1 MIDYKKL
8 AAYYL
13 KASKKRCVITIIGVM
28 ITVIVLYAGL
38 NIFYSYMLQQQ
49 KDVRKEADYEI
60 VFLTDDQ
67 ETLSQIASDDRVTQ
81 AYTGKYAV
89 SEWETVN
96 GTDGKYV
103 EKVYDNALYVN
114 TGHPYRMA
122 KIMNEMI
129 EDYGVD
135 AELNWNLSTWYLQDM
150 EEGFDVILIVVLL
163 IAYIFAIFAVGVI
176 RNTIQMFTL
185 EQVKDYG
192 ILRCIGATKGQLSGI
207 IYRMGAMLE
216 IAGLLAGIVM
226 GGIVSMILGFI
237 FKISAGFHIIPMIPI
252 LITYL
257 GDMYFVMRENAKL
270 VTKMTPVSAVRGEYR
285 IKKEKLRRRGG
296 GLMGKIFGIE
306 GSYARKSVLRNKGRF
321 IKTVTAMVFSIS
333 AIVLICSCWGQLRK
347 YWKSTDEKFGD
358 YQINLTSY
366 SSATTSLEEAQ
377 STLPSVEVFRE
388 LSRNNSVEESK
399 KVYGCKADLVDT
411 DSYTGKIT
419 DEFRTKV
426 TMGHYYGV
434 YMDKLNG
441 TGEASDDKDPEV
453 TRSVAET
460 MVNSTDV
467 IGCDDSDLNHLTKYL
482 TAGTTELSEN
492 GILVVAGGSFNSW
505 DLMELEDTEDTLYD
519 KSYHF
524 DTYHFELG
532 DTVQLV
538 DFALYQK
545 ECLKAKEKIDQEFE
559 KTQKE
564 AGTTGDNDRDGGT
577 VKNAE
582 DRTSVRQE
590 YVEYKK
596 IKDRLIAEGHYKTY
610 KVEGI
615 LDLGA
620 QVFGESSDRQIY
632 MRRDDYFDLTGYGE
646 NDIAG
651 MKYKVNLDSVSASS
665 VTDMLSY
672 IGDSLYGESMQ
683 LCVYLKSF
691 VRYAIAAVLFIFVLS
706 SVNIVNTTAGN
717 LHLRRKEFAQLRV
730 IGMSRKRLL
739 KTVMLEGVMTTVVA
753 NVLGFIIGIGLSY
766 GVFMYLNMVIEAGKS
781 IAWWAFGVGLVA
793 SGLIICGSIWLGIR
807 DLPVAMV
814 EDLKLEE

>member
-1 MIDYKKL
+1 MTDYKKL

-13 KASKKRCVITIIGVM
+13 KANKKRCVITIIGVM

-81 AYTGKYAV
+81 AYTGKYVV
-89 SEWETVN
+89 SEWETIN

-103 EKVYDNALYVN
+103 EKIYDNALYVN
-114 TGHPYRMA
+114 TGHPYKMA
-122 KIMNEMI
+122 KIMEEMTT
-129 EDYGVD
+129 DYGVN

-150 EEGFDVILIVVLL
+150 DEGFAVILIVVLL
-163 IAYIFAIFAVGVI
+163 VAYIFAIFAVGVI

-285 IKKEKLRRRGG
+285 IKKEKLRRHGG

-306 GSYARKSVLRNKGRF
+306 GAYARKSVLRNKGRF

-347 YWKSTDEKFGD
+347 YWKSTDERYGD

-366 SSATTSLEEAQ
+366 SSSTTSLEEAQ

-453 TRSVAET
+453 ARSVAET

-505 DLMELEDTEDTLYD
+505 DLEETEDTNDTLYD
-519 KSYHF
+519 KTYHF

-545 ECLKAKEKIDQEFE
+545 ECLKAKEKIDQEYE
-559 KTQKE
+559 KLQETATE
-564 AGTTGDNDRDGGT
+564 DGDSEGST
-577 VKNAE
+577 VGNGE

-590 YVEYKK
+590 YAEYKK
-596 IKDRLIAEGHYKTY
+596 IKDKLIAEGHYKTY

-615 LDLGA
+615 LDLGT
-620 QVFGESSDRQIY
+620 QVFGETADRQIY
-632 MRRDDYFDLTGYGE
+632 MCQNDYFDLTGYGE

>member
-1 MIDYKKL
+1 MTDYKKL

-150 EEGFDVILIVVLL
+150 EEGFAVILIVVLL

-285 IKKEKLRRRGG
+285 IKKEKLRRHGG

-306 GSYARKSVLRNKGRF
+306 GAYARKSVLRNKGRF

-333 AIVLICSCWGQLRK
+333 VIVLICSCWGQLRK
-347 YWKSTDEKFGD
+347 YWKSTDERYGD

-366 SSATTSLEEAQ
+366 SSSTTSLEEAQ

-467 IGCDDSDLNHLTKYL
+467 IGCDDSDLNHLAKYL

-505 DLMELEDTEDTLYD
+505 DLDGDAYGDEADTLYD
-519 KSYHF
+519 KIYHF
-524 DTYHFELG
+524 ETYHFELG

-545 ECLKAKEKIDQEFE
+545 KCLKAKERIEQEFE
-559 KTQKE
+559 KLQKE
-564 AGTTGDNDRDGGT
+564 AGMTQDSGEIE
-577 VKNAE
+577 NAE
-582 DRTSVRQE
+582 GRTAMRQE
-590 YVEYKK
+590 YVEYEQ
-596 IKDRLIAEGHYKTY
+596 IRDQLIAEGHYKTY

-615 LDLGA
+615 LDLGT
-620 QVFGESSDRQIY
+620 QVFGETADRQIY
-632 MRRDDYFDLTGYGE
+632 MRQNDYFDLTGYGE

-717 LHLRRKEFAQLRV
+717 LHLRRKEFTQLRV

-814 EDLKLEE
+814 EDLRLEE

>member
-1 MIDYKKL
+1 MTDYKKL

-150 EEGFDVILIVVLL
+150 EEGFAVILIVVLL

-285 IKKEKLRRRGG
+285 IKKEKLRRHGG

-306 GSYARKSVLRNKGRF
+306 GAYARKSVLRNKGRF

-333 AIVLICSCWGQLRK
+333 VIVLICSCWGQLRK
-347 YWKSTDEKFGD
+347 YWKSTDERYGD

-366 SSATTSLEEAQ
+366 SSSTTSLEEAQ

-467 IGCDDSDLNHLTKYL
+467 IGCDDSDLNHLAKYL

-505 DLMELEDTEDTLYD
+505 DLDGDAYGDEADTLYD
-519 KSYHF
+519 KIYHF
-524 DTYHFELG
+524 ETYHFELG

-538 DFALYQK
+538 NFALYQK
-545 ECLKAKEKIDQEFE
+545 KCLKAKERIEQEFE
-559 KTQKE
+559 KLQKE
-564 AGTTGDNDRDGGT
+564 AGMTQDSGEIE
-577 VKNAE
+577 NAE
-582 DRTSVRQE
+582 GRTAMRQE
-590 YVEYKK
+590 YVEYEQ
-596 IKDRLIAEGHYKTY
+596 IRDQLIAEGHYKTY

-615 LDLGA
+615 LDLGT
-620 QVFGESSDRQIY
+620 QVFGETADRQIY
-632 MRRDDYFDLTGYGE
+632 MRQNDYFDLTGYGE

-814 EDLKLEE
+814 EDLRLEE

>member
-1 MIDYKKL
+1 MTDYKKL

-559 KTQKE
+559 KLQKE
-564 AGTTGDNDRDGGT
+564 AGTTQDSGEIE
-577 VKNAE
+577 NAE
-582 DRTSVRQE
+582 GRTAMRQE
-590 YVEYKK
+590 YVEYEQ
-596 IKDRLIAEGHYKTY
+596 IRDRLIAEGHYKTY

>member
-1 MIDYKKL
+1 MTDYKKL

-49 KDVRKEADYEI
+49 KNVRKEADYEI

-67 ETLSQIASDDRVTQ
+67 KTLSQIASDDRVTQ

-150 EEGFDVILIVVLL
+150 EEGFAVILIVVLL

-285 IKKEKLRRRGG
+285 IKKEKLRRYGG

-505 DLMELEDTEDTLYD
+505 DLDGDAYGDEADTLYD
-519 KSYHF
+519 KIYHF
-524 DTYHFELG
+524 ETYHFELG

-545 ECLKAKEKIDQEFE
+545 ECLKAKERIEQEFE
-559 KTQKE
+559 KLQKE
-564 AGTTGDNDRDGGT
+564 AGTTQDSGEIE
-577 VKNAE
+577 NAE
-582 DRTSVRQE
+582 GRTAMSQE
-590 YVEYKK
+590 YVEYEQ
-596 IKDRLIAEGHYKTY
+596 IRDQLIAEGHYKTY

-615 LDLGA
+615 LDLGT
-620 QVFGESSDRQIY
+620 QVFGETADRQIY
-632 MRRDDYFDLTGYGE
+632 MRQNDYFNLTGYGE

-651 MKYKVNLDSVSASS
+651 MKYKVNLDSVSVSS

-683 LCVYLKSF
+683 ICVYLKSF
-691 VRYAIAAVLFIFVLS
+691 VRYAVAAVLFIFVLS

-753 NVLGFIIGIGLSY
+753 NVFGFIIGVGLSY
-766 GVFMYLNMVIEAGKS
+766 GVFYYLNMVIEAGKS

>member
-1 MIDYKKL
+1 MTDYKKL

-13 KASKKRCVITIIGVM
+13 KANKKRCVITIIGVM

-81 AYTGKYAV
+81 AYTGKYVV
-89 SEWETVN
+89 SEWETIN

-103 EKVYDNALYVN
+103 EKIYDNALYVN
-114 TGHPYRMA
+114 TGHPYKMA
-122 KIMNEMI
+122 KIMEEMTT
-129 EDYGVD
+129 DYGVN

-150 EEGFDVILIVVLL
+150 DEGFAVILIVVLL
-163 IAYIFAIFAVGVI
+163 VAYIFAIFAVGVI

-285 IKKEKLRRRGG
+285 IKKEKLRRHGG

-306 GSYARKSVLRNKGRF
+306 GAYARKSVLRNKGRF

-347 YWKSTDEKFGD
+347 YWKSTDERYGD

-505 DLMELEDTEDTLYD
+505 DLDGDAYGDEADTLYD
-519 KSYHF
+519 KIYHF
-524 DTYHFELG
+524 ETYHFELG

-545 ECLKAKEKIDQEFE
+545 KCLKAKERIEQEFE
-559 KTQKE
+559 KLQKE
-564 AGTTGDNDRDGGT
+564 AGTTQDSGEIE
-577 VKNAE
+577 NAE
-582 DRTSVRQE
+582 GRTAMSQE
-590 YVEYKK
+590 YVEYEQ
-596 IKDRLIAEGHYKTY
+596 IRDQLIAEGHYKTY

-615 LDLGA
+615 LDLGT
-620 QVFGESSDRQIY
+620 QVFGETADRQIY
-632 MRRDDYFDLTGYGE
+632 MRQNDYFDLTGYGE

>member
-1 MIDYKKL
+1 MTDYKKL

-150 EEGFDVILIVVLL
+150 EEGFAVILIVVLL

-285 IKKEKLRRRGG
+285 IKKEKLRRHGG

-306 GSYARKSVLRNKGRF
+306 GAYARKSVLRNKGRF

-333 AIVLICSCWGQLRK
+333 VIVLICSCWGQLRK
-347 YWKSTDEKFGD
+347 YWKSTDERYGD

-366 SSATTSLEEAQ
+366 SSSTTSLEEAQ

-467 IGCDDSDLNHLTKYL
+467 IGCDDSDLNHLAKYL

-505 DLMELEDTEDTLYD
+505 DLDGDAYGDEADTLYD
-519 KSYHF
+519 KIYHF
-524 DTYHFELG
+524 ETYHFELG

-545 ECLKAKEKIDQEFE
+545 KCLKAKERIEQEFE
-559 KTQKE
+559 KLQKE
-564 AGTTGDNDRDGGT
+564 AGMTQDSGEIE
-577 VKNAE
+577 NAE
-582 DRTSVRQE
+582 GRTAMRQE
-590 YVEYKK
+590 YVEYEQ
-596 IKDRLIAEGHYKTY
+596 IRDQLIAEGHYKTY

-615 LDLGA
+615 LDLGT
-620 QVFGESSDRQIY
+620 QVFGETADRQIY
-632 MRRDDYFDLTGYGE
+632 MRQNDYFDLTGYGE

-717 LHLRRKEFAQLRV
+717 LHLRLKEFAQLRV

-814 EDLKLEE
+814 EDLRLEE

>member
-1 MIDYKKL
+1 MTDYKKL

-150 EEGFDVILIVVLL
+150 EEGFAVILIVVLL

-192 ILRCIGATKGQLSGI
+192 ILQCIGATKGQLSGI

-285 IKKEKLRRRGG
+285 IKKEKLRRHGG

-306 GSYARKSVLRNKGRF
+306 GAYARKSVLRNKGRF

-333 AIVLICSCWGQLRK
+333 VIVLICSCWGQLRK

-377 STLPSVEVFRE
+377 STLPFVEVFRE

-505 DLMELEDTEDTLYD
+505 DLDGDAYGDEADTLYD
-519 KSYHF
+519 KIYHF
-524 DTYHFELG
+524 ETYHFELG

-545 ECLKAKEKIDQEFE
+545 ECLKAKERIEQEFE
-559 KTQKE
+559 KLQKE
-564 AGTTGDNDRDGGT
+564 AGTTQDSGEIE
-577 VKNAE
+577 NAE
-582 DRTSVRQE
+582 GRTAMRQE
-590 YVEYKK
+590 YVEYEQ
-596 IKDRLIAEGHYKTY
+596 IRDQLIAEGHYKTY

-615 LDLGA
+615 LDLGT
-620 QVFGESSDRQIY
+620 QVFGETADRQIY
-632 MRRDDYFDLTGYGE
+632 MRQNDYFDLTGYGE

-814 EDLKLEE
+814 EDLRLEE

>member
-1 MIDYKKL
+1 MTDYKKL

-13 KASKKRCVITIIGVM
+13 KANKKRCVITIIGVM

-81 AYTGKYAV
+81 AYTGK
-89 SEWETVN
+89 
-96 GTDGKYV
+96 
-103 EKVYDNALYVN
+103 
-114 TGHPYRMA
+114 
-122 KIMNEMI
+122 
-129 EDYGVD
+129 
-135 AELNWNLSTWYLQDM
+135 
-150 EEGFDVILIVVLL
+150 
-163 IAYIFAIFAVGVI
+163 
-176 RNTIQMFTL
+176 
-185 EQVKDYG
+185 
-192 ILRCIGATKGQLSGI
+192 
-207 IYRMGAMLE
+207 
-216 IAGLLAGIVM
+216 
-226 GGIVSMILGFI
+226 
-237 FKISAGFHIIPMIPI
+237 
-252 LITYL
+252 
-257 GDMYFVMRENAKL
+257 
-270 VTKMTPVSAVRGEYR
+270 
-285 IKKEKLRRRGG
+285 
-296 GLMGKIFGIE
+296 
-306 GSYARKSVLRNKGRF
+306 
-321 IKTVTAMVFSIS
+321 
-333 AIVLICSCWGQLRK
+333 
-347 YWKSTDEKFGD
+347 
-358 YQINLTSY
+358 
-366 SSATTSLEEAQ
+366 
-377 STLPSVEVFRE
+377 
-388 LSRNNSVEESK
+388 
-399 KVYGCKADLVDT
+399 
-411 DSYTGKIT
+411 IT

-453 TRSVAET
+453 ARSVAET

-505 DLMELEDTEDTLYD
+505 DLEETEDTNDTLYD
-519 KSYHF
+519 KTYHF

-545 ECLKAKEKIDQEFE
+545 ECLKAKEKIDQEYE
-559 KTQKE
+559 KLQETATE
-564 AGTTGDNDRDGGT
+564 DGDSEGST
-577 VKNAE
+577 VGNGE

-590 YVEYKK
+590 YAEYKK
-596 IKDRLIAEGHYKTY
+596 IKDKLIAEGHYKTY

-615 LDLGA
+615 LDLGT
-620 QVFGESSDRQIY
+620 QVFGETADRQIY
-632 MRRDDYFDLTGYGE
+632 MRQNDYFDLTGYGE

-814 EDLKLEE
+814 EDLRLEE

>member
-1 MIDYKKL
+1 MTDYKKL

-285 IKKEKLRRRGG
+285 IKKEKLRWRGG

-358 YQINLTSY
+358 YQINRTSY

-505 DLMELEDTEDTLYD
+505 DLDGDAYGDEADTLYD
-519 KSYHF
+519 KIYHF
-524 DTYHFELG
+524 ETYHFELG

-545 ECLKAKEKIDQEFE
+545 KCLKAKERIEQEFE
-559 KTQKE
+559 KLQKE
-564 AGTTGDNDRDGGT
+564 AGMTQDSGEIE
-577 VKNAE
+577 NAE
-582 DRTSVRQE
+582 GRTAMRQE
-590 YVEYKK
+590 YVEYEQ
-596 IKDRLIAEGHYKTY
+596 IRDQLIAEGHYKTY

-615 LDLGA
+615 LDLGT
-620 QVFGESSDRQIY
+620 QVFGETADRQIY
-632 MRRDDYFDLTGYGE
+632 MRQNDYFDLTGYGE

>member
-1 MIDYKKL
+1 MTDYKKL

-49 KDVRKEADYEI
+49 KNVRKEADYEI

-150 EEGFDVILIVVLL
+150 EEGFAVILIVVLL

-285 IKKEKLRRRGG
+285 IKKEKLRRHGS

-321 IKTVTAMVFSIS
+321 IKTVIAMVFSIS

-505 DLMELEDTEDTLYD
+505 DLDGDAYGDEADTLYD
-519 KSYHF
+519 KIYHF
-524 DTYHFELG
+524 ETYHFELG

-545 ECLKAKEKIDQEFE
+545 ECLKAKERIEQEFE
-559 KTQKE
+559 KLQKE
-564 AGTTGDNDRDGGT
+564 AGTTQDSGEIE
-577 VKNAE
+577 NAE
-582 DRTSVRQE
+582 GRTAMSQE
-590 YVEYKK
+590 YVEYEQ
-596 IKDRLIAEGHYKTY
+596 IRDQLIAEGHYKTY

-615 LDLGA
+615 LDLGT
-620 QVFGESSDRQIY
+620 QVFGETADRQIY
-632 MRRDDYFDLTGYGE
+632 MRQNDYFNLTGYGE

-651 MKYKVNLDSVSASS
+651 MKYKVNLDSVSVSS

-683 LCVYLKSF
+683 ICVYLKSF
-691 VRYAIAAVLFIFVLS
+691 VRYAVAAVLFIFVLS

-793 SGLIICGSIWLGIR
+793 SGLIICGSIWLEIR

>member
-1 MIDYKKL
+1 MTDYKKL

-81 AYTGKYAV
+81 AYTGKYVV
-89 SEWETVN
+89 SEWETIN

-103 EKVYDNALYVN
+103 EKIYDNALYVN
-114 TGHPYRMA
+114 TGHPYKMA
-122 KIMNEMI
+122 KIMEEMTT
-129 EDYGVD
+129 DYGVN

-150 EEGFDVILIVVLL
+150 DEGFAVILIVVLL
-163 IAYIFAIFAVGVI
+163 VAYIFAIFAVGVI

-285 IKKEKLRRRGG
+285 IKKEKLRRHGG

-306 GSYARKSVLRNKGRF
+306 GAYARKSVLRNKGRF

-434 YMDKLNG
+434 YMDKLNETDG
-441 TGEASDDKDPEV
+441 TSDDKDPEA
-453 TRSVAET
+453 TGGVAES

-467 IGCDDSDLNHLTKYL
+467 IGCDDSDLNDLTKYL
-482 TAGTTELSEN
+482 KAGTTELSEN

-505 DLMELEDTEDTLYD
+505 DLEETEDTNDTLYD
-519 KSYHF
+519 KTYHF

-545 ECLKAKEKIDQEFE
+545 ECLKAKEKIDQEYE
-559 KTQKE
+559 KLQETATE
-564 AGTTGDNDRDGGT
+564 DGDSEGST
-577 VKNAE
+577 VGNGE

-590 YVEYKK
+590 YAEYKK
-596 IKDRLIAEGHYKTY
+596 IKDKLIAEGHYKTY

-615 LDLGA
+615 LDLGT
-620 QVFGESSDRQIY
+620 QVFGETADRQIY
-632 MRRDDYFDLTGYGE
+632 MRQNDYFDLTGYGE

-691 VRYAIAAVLFIFVLS
+691 VRYAIVAVLFIFVLS

>member
-1 MIDYKKL
+1 MTDYKKL

-150 EEGFDVILIVVLL
+150 EEGFAVILIVVLL

-285 IKKEKLRRRGG
+285 IKKEKLRRYGG

-505 DLMELEDTEDTLYD
+505 DLDGDAYGDEADTLYD
-519 KSYHF
+519 KIYHF
-524 DTYHFELG
+524 ETYHFELG

-545 ECLKAKEKIDQEFE
+545 ECLKAKERIEQEFE
-559 KTQKE
+559 KLQKE
-564 AGTTGDNDRDGGT
+564 AGTTQDSGEIE
-577 VKNAE
+577 NAE
-582 DRTSVRQE
+582 GRTAMSQE
-590 YVEYKK
+590 YVEYEQ
-596 IKDRLIAEGHYKTY
+596 IRDQLIAEGHYKTY

-615 LDLGA
+615 LDLGT
-620 QVFGESSDRQIY
+620 QVFGETADRQIY
-632 MRRDDYFDLTGYGE
+632 MRQNDYFNLTGYGE

-651 MKYKVNLDSVSASS
+651 MKYKVNLDSVSVSS

-683 LCVYLKSF
+683 VCVYLKSF
-691 VRYAIAAVLFIFVLS
+691 VRYAVAAVLFIFVLS

-753 NVLGFIIGIGLSY
+753 NVFGFIIGVGLSY
-766 GVFMYLNMVIEAGKS
+766 GVFYYLNMVIEAGKS

>member
-1 MIDYKKL
+1 MTDYKKL

-150 EEGFDVILIVVLL
+150 EEGFAVILIVVLL

-285 IKKEKLRRRGG
+285 IKKEKLRRHGG

-306 GSYARKSVLRNKGRF
+306 GAYARKSVLRNKGRF

-333 AIVLICSCWGQLRK
+333 VIVLICSCWGQLRK
-347 YWKSTDEKFGD
+347 YWKSTDERYGD

-366 SSATTSLEEAQ
+366 SSSTTSLEEAQ

-467 IGCDDSDLNHLTKYL
+467 IGCDDSDLNHLAKYL

-505 DLMELEDTEDTLYD
+505 DLDGDAYGDEADTLYD
-519 KSYHF
+519 KI
-524 DTYHFELG
+524 YHFELG

-545 ECLKAKEKIDQEFE
+545 KCLKAKERIEQEFE
-559 KTQKE
+559 KLQKE
-564 AGTTGDNDRDGGT
+564 AGMTQDSGEIE
-577 VKNAE
+577 NAE
-582 DRTSVRQE
+582 GRTAMRQE
-590 YVEYKK
+590 YVEYEQ
-596 IKDRLIAEGHYKTY
+596 IRDQLIAEGHYKTY

-615 LDLGA
+615 LDLGT
-620 QVFGESSDRQIY
+620 QVFGETADRQIY
-632 MRRDDYFDLTGYGE
+632 MRQNDYFDLTGYGE

-814 EDLKLEE
+814 EDLRLEE

>member
-1 MIDYKKL
+1 MTDYKKL

-150 EEGFDVILIVVLL
+150 EEGFAVILIVVLL

-285 IKKEKLRRRGG
+285 IKKEKLRRHGG

-467 IGCDDSDLNHLTKYL
+467 IGCDDSDLNHLAKYL

-505 DLMELEDTEDTLYD
+505 DLDGDAYGDEADTLYD
-519 KSYHF
+519 KIYHF
-524 DTYHFELG
+524 ETYHFELG

-545 ECLKAKEKIDQEFE
+545 KCLKAKERIEQEFE
-559 KTQKE
+559 KLQKE
-564 AGTTGDNDRDGGT
+564 AGMTQDSGEIE
-577 VKNAE
+577 NAE
-582 DRTSVRQE
+582 GRTAMRQE
-590 YVEYKK
+590 YVEYEQ
-596 IKDRLIAEGHYKTY
+596 IRDQLIAEGHYKTY

-615 LDLGA
+615 LDLGT
-620 QVFGESSDRQIY
+620 QVFGETADRQIY
-632 MRRDDYFDLTGYGE
+632 MRQNDYFDLTGYGE

-651 MKYKVNLDSVSASS
+651 MKYKVNLDSVSVSS

-683 LCVYLKSF
+683 ICVYLKSF
-691 VRYAIAAVLFIFVLS
+691 VRYAVAAVLFIFVLS

-717 LHLRRKEFAQLRV
+717 LHLRRKEFAQLCV

-753 NVLGFIIGIGLSY
+753 NVFGFIIGVGLSY
-766 GVFMYLNMVIEAGKS
+766 GVFYYLNMVIEAGKS

-814 EDLKLEE
+814 EDLRLEE

>member
-1 MIDYKKL
+1 MTDYKKL

-150 EEGFDVILIVVLL
+150 EEGFAVILIVVLL

-285 IKKEKLRRRGG
+285 IKKEKLRRHGG

-306 GSYARKSVLRNKGRF
+306 GAYARKSVLRNKGRF

-333 AIVLICSCWGQLRK
+333 VIVLICSCWGQLRK
-347 YWKSTDEKFGD
+347 YWKSTDERYGD

-366 SSATTSLEEAQ
+366 SSSTTSLEEAQ

-467 IGCDDSDLNHLTKYL
+467 IGCDDSDLNHLAKYL

-505 DLMELEDTEDTLYD
+505 DLDGDAYGDEADTLYD
-519 KSYHF
+519 KIYHF
-524 DTYHFELG
+524 ETYHFELG

-545 ECLKAKEKIDQEFE
+545 KCLKAKERIEQEFE
-559 KTQKE
+559 KLQKE
-564 AGTTGDNDRDGGT
+564 AGTTQDSGEIE
-577 VKNAE
+577 NAE
-582 DRTSVRQE
+582 GRTAMRQE
-590 YVEYKK
+590 YVEYEQ
-596 IKDRLIAEGHYKTY
+596 IRDQLIAEGHYKTY

-615 LDLGA
+615 LDLGT
-620 QVFGESSDRQIY
+620 QVFGETADRQIY
-632 MRRDDYFDLTGYGE
+632 MRQNDYFDLTGYGE

>member
-1 MIDYKKL
+1 MTDYKKL

-150 EEGFDVILIVVLL
+150 EEGFAVILIVVLL

-285 IKKEKLRRRGG
+285 IKKEKLRRHGG

-306 GSYARKSVLRNKGRF
+306 GAYARKSVLRNKGRF

-333 AIVLICSCWGQLRK
+333 VIVLICSCWGQLRK

-366 SSATTSLEEAQ
+366 SSSTTSLEEAQ

-467 IGCDDSDLNHLTKYL
+467 IGCDDSDLNHLAKYL

-505 DLMELEDTEDTLYD
+505 DLDGDAYGDEADTLYD
-519 KSYHF
+519 KIYHF
-524 DTYHFELG
+524 ETYHFELG

-545 ECLKAKEKIDQEFE
+545 KCLKAKERIEQEFE
-559 KTQKE
+559 KLQKE
-564 AGTTGDNDRDGGT
+564 AGMTQDSGEIE
-577 VKNAE
+577 NAE
-582 DRTSVRQE
+582 GRTAMRQE
-590 YVEYKK
+590 YVEYEQ
-596 IKDRLIAEGHYKTY
+596 IRDQLIAEGHYKTY

-615 LDLGA
+615 LDLGT
-620 QVFGESSDRQIY
+620 QVFGETADRQIY
-632 MRRDDYFDLTGYGE
+632 MRQNDYFDLTGYGE

-814 EDLKLEE
+814 EDLRLEE

>member
-1 MIDYKKL
+1 MTDYKKL

-150 EEGFDVILIVVLL
+150 EEGFAVILIVVLL

-237 FKISAGFHIIPMIPI
+237 FKISAGFHIILMIPI

-285 IKKEKLRRRGG
+285 IKKEKLRRHGG

-306 GSYARKSVLRNKGRF
+306 GAYARKSVLRNKGRF

-333 AIVLICSCWGQLRK
+333 VIVLICSCWGQLRK
-347 YWKSTDEKFGD
+347 YWKSTDERYGD

-366 SSATTSLEEAQ
+366 SSSTTSLEEAQ

-467 IGCDDSDLNHLTKYL
+467 IGCDDSDLNHLAKYL

-505 DLMELEDTEDTLYD
+505 DLDGDAYGDEADTLYD
-519 KSYHF
+519 KIYHF
-524 DTYHFELG
+524 ETYHFELG

-545 ECLKAKEKIDQEFE
+545 KCLKAKERIEQEFE
-559 KTQKE
+559 KLQKE
-564 AGTTGDNDRDGGT
+564 AGMTQDSGEIE
-577 VKNAE
+577 NAE
-582 DRTSVRQE
+582 GRTAMRQE
-590 YVEYKK
+590 YVEYEQ
-596 IKDRLIAEGHYKTY
+596 IRDQLIAEGHYKTY

-615 LDLGA
+615 LDLGT
-620 QVFGESSDRQIY
+620 QVFGETADRQIY
-632 MRRDDYFDLTGYGE
+632 MRQNDYFDLTGYGE

-814 EDLKLEE
+814 EDLRLEE

>member
-1 MIDYKKL
+1 MTDYKKL

-89 SEWETVN
+89 SEWETIN

-103 EKVYDNALYVN
+103 EKIYDNALYVN
-114 TGHPYRMA
+114 TGHPYKMA
-122 KIMNEMI
+122 KIMEEMTT
-129 EDYGVD
+129 DYGVN

-150 EEGFDVILIVVLL
+150 DEGFAVILIVVLL
-163 IAYIFAIFAVGVI
+163 VAYIFAIFAVGVI

-226 GGIVSMILGFI
+226 GGIASMILGFI

-285 IKKEKLRRRGG
+285 IKKEKLRRHGG

-306 GSYARKSVLRNKGRF
+306 GAYARKSVLRNKGRF

-347 YWKSTDEKFGD
+347 YWKSTDERYGD

-366 SSATTSLEEAQ
+366 SSSTTSLEEAQ

-388 LSRNNSVEESK
+388 LSRNSSVEASK
-399 KVYGCKADLVDT
+399 KVYACRADLVDA

-434 YMDKLNG
+434 YMDKLNETDG
-441 TGEASDDKDPEV
+441 TSDDKDPEA
-453 TRSVAET
+453 TGGVAES

-467 IGCDDSDLNHLTKYL
+467 IGCDDSDLNDLTKYL
-482 TAGTTELSEN
+482 KAGTTELSEN

-505 DLMELEDTEDTLYD
+505 DLEETEDTNDTLYD
-519 KSYHF
+519 KTYHF

-545 ECLKAKEKIDQEFE
+545 ECLKAKEKIDQEYE
-559 KTQKE
+559 KLQETATE
-564 AGTTGDNDRDGGT
+564 DGDSEGST
-577 VKNAE
+577 VGNGE

-590 YVEYKK
+590 YAEYKK
-596 IKDRLIAEGHYKTY
+596 IKDKLIAEGHYKTY

-615 LDLGA
+615 LDLGT
-620 QVFGESSDRQIY
+620 QVFGETADRQIY
-632 MRRDDYFDLTGYGE
+632 MRQNDYFDLTGYGE

>member
-1 MIDYKKL
+1 MTDYKKL

-150 EEGFDVILIVVLL
+150 EEGFAVILIVVLL

-285 IKKEKLRRRGG
+285 IKKEKLRRHGG

-306 GSYARKSVLRNKGRF
+306 GAYARKSVLRNKGRF

-333 AIVLICSCWGQLRK
+333 VIVLICSCWGQLRK
-347 YWKSTDEKFGD
+347 YWKSTDERYGD

-366 SSATTSLEEAQ
+366 SSSTTSLEEAQ

-467 IGCDDSDLNHLTKYL
+467 IGCDDSDLNHLAKYL

-505 DLMELEDTEDTLYD
+505 DLDGDAYGDEADTLYD
-519 KSYHF
+519 KIYHF
-524 DTYHFELG
+524 ETYHFELG

-545 ECLKAKEKIDQEFE
+545 KCLKAKERIEQEFE
-559 KTQKE
+559 KLQKE
-564 AGTTGDNDRDGGT
+564 AGMTQDSGEIE
-577 VKNAE
+577 NAE
-582 DRTSVRQE
+582 GRTAMRQE
-590 YVEYKK
+590 YVEYEQ
-596 IKDRLIAEGHYKTY
+596 IRDQLIAEGHYKTY

-615 LDLGA
+615 LDLGT
-620 QVFGESSDRQIY
+620 QVFGETADRQIY
-632 MRRDDYFDLTGYGE
+632 MRQNDYFDLTGYGE

-691 VRYAIAAVLFIFVLS
+691 VRYAIAAILFIFVLS

-814 EDLKLEE
+814 EDLRLEE

>member
-1 MIDYKKL
+1 
-8 AAYYL
+8 
-13 KASKKRCVITIIGVM
+13 
-28 ITVIVLYAGL
+28 
-38 NIFYSYMLQQQ
+38 
-49 KDVRKEADYEI
+49 
-60 VFLTDDQ
+60 
-67 ETLSQIASDDRVTQ
+67 
-81 AYTGKYAV
+81 
-89 SEWETVN
+89 
-96 GTDGKYV
+96 
-103 EKVYDNALYVN
+103 
-114 TGHPYRMA
+114 MA
-122 KIMNEMI
+122 KIMEEMTT
-129 EDYGVD
+129 DYGVN

-150 EEGFDVILIVVLL
+150 DEGFAVILIVVLL
-163 IAYIFAIFAVGVI
+163 VAYIFAIFAVGVI

-285 IKKEKLRRRGG
+285 IKKEKLRRHGG

-306 GSYARKSVLRNKGRF
+306 GAYARKSVLRNKGRF

-347 YWKSTDEKFGD
+347 YWKSTDERYGD

-366 SSATTSLEEAQ
+366 SSSTTSLEEAQ

-453 TRSVAET
+453 ARSVAET

-505 DLMELEDTEDTLYD
+505 DLEETEDTNDTLYD
-519 KSYHF
+519 KTYHF

-545 ECLKAKEKIDQEFE
+545 ECLKAKEKIDQEYE
-559 KTQKE
+559 KLQETATE
-564 AGTTGDNDRDGGT
+564 DGDSEGST
-577 VKNAE
+577 VGNGE

-590 YVEYKK
+590 YAEYKK
-596 IKDRLIAEGHYKTY
+596 IKDKLIAEGHYKTY

-615 LDLGA
+615 LDLGT
-620 QVFGESSDRQIY
+620 QVFGETADRQIY
-632 MRRDDYFDLTGYGE
+632 MRQNDYFDLTGYGE

-814 EDLKLEE
+814 EDLRLEE

>member
-1 MIDYKKL
+1 MTDYKKL

-13 KASKKRCVITIIGVM
+13 KANKKRCVITIIGVM

-81 AYTGKYAV
+81 AYTGKYVV
-89 SEWETVN
+89 SEWETIN

-103 EKVYDNALYVN
+103 EKIYDNALYVN
-114 TGHPYRMA
+114 TGHPYKMA
-122 KIMNEMI
+122 KIMEEMTT
-129 EDYGVD
+129 DYGVN

-150 EEGFDVILIVVLL
+150 DEGFAVILIVVLL
-163 IAYIFAIFAVGVI
+163 VAYIFAIFAVGGI

-285 IKKEKLRRRGG
+285 IKKEKLRRHGG

-306 GSYARKSVLRNKGRF
+306 GAYARKSVLRNKGRF

-347 YWKSTDEKFGD
+347 YWKSTDERYGD

-366 SSATTSLEEAQ
+366 SSSTTSLEEAQ

-453 TRSVAET
+453 ARSVAET

-505 DLMELEDTEDTLYD
+505 DLEETEDTNDTLYD
-519 KSYHF
+519 KTYHF

-545 ECLKAKEKIDQEFE
+545 ECLKAKEKIDQEYE
-559 KTQKE
+559 KLQETATE
-564 AGTTGDNDRDGGT
+564 DGDSEGST
-577 VKNAE
+577 VGNGE

-590 YVEYKK
+590 YAEYKK
-596 IKDRLIAEGHYKTY
+596 IKDKLIAEGHYKTY

-615 LDLGA
+615 LDLGT
-620 QVFGESSDRQIY
+620 QVFGETADRQIY
-632 MRRDDYFDLTGYGE
+632 MRQNDYFDLTGYGE

-814 EDLKLEE
+814 EDLRLEE

>member
-1 MIDYKKL
+1 MTDYKKL

-38 NIFYSYMLQQQ
+38 NIFYSYILQQQ

-150 EEGFDVILIVVLL
+150 EEGFAVILIVVLL

-285 IKKEKLRRRGG
+285 IKKEKLRRHGG

-306 GSYARKSVLRNKGRF
+306 GAYARKSVLRNKGRF

-333 AIVLICSCWGQLRK
+333 VIVLICSCWGQLRK
-347 YWKSTDEKFGD
+347 YWKSTDERYGD

-366 SSATTSLEEAQ
+366 SSSTTSLEEAQ

-467 IGCDDSDLNHLTKYL
+467 IGCDDSDLNHLAKYL

-505 DLMELEDTEDTLYD
+505 DLDGDAYGDEADTLYD
-519 KSYHF
+519 KIYHF
-524 DTYHFELG
+524 ETYHFELG

-545 ECLKAKEKIDQEFE
+545 KCLKAKERIEQEFE
-559 KTQKE
+559 KLQKE
-564 AGTTGDNDRDGGT
+564 AGMTQDSGEIE
-577 VKNAE
+577 NAE
-582 DRTSVRQE
+582 GRTAMRQE
-590 YVEYKK
+590 YVEYEQ
-596 IKDRLIAEGHYKTY
+596 IRDQLIAEGHYKTY

-615 LDLGA
+615 LDLGT
-620 QVFGESSDRQIY
+620 QVFGETADRQIY
-632 MRRDDYFDLTGYGE
+632 MRQNDYFDLTGYGE

-814 EDLKLEE
+814 EDLRLEE

>member
-1 MIDYKKL
+1 MTDYKKL

-150 EEGFDVILIVVLL
+150 EEGFAVILIVVLL

-207 IYRMGAMLE
+207 IYRMGAILE
-216 IAGLLAGIVM
+216 IVGLLAGIVM

-285 IKKEKLRRRGG
+285 IKKEKLHRRGG

-306 GSYARKSVLRNKGRF
+306 GAYARKSVLRNKGRF

-333 AIVLICSCWGQLRK
+333 AIVLICSCWGQIRK
-347 YWKSTDEKFGD
+347 YWKSTDEKYGE

-366 SSATTSLEEAQ
+366 SSASTSLEEAQ
-377 STLPSVEVFRE
+377 STLPSAEVFRE

-467 IGCDDSDLNHLTKYL
+467 IGCDDSDLNHLAKYL

-505 DLMELEDTEDTLYD
+505 DLDGDAYGDEADTLYD
-519 KSYHF
+519 KIYHF
-524 DTYHFELG
+524 ETYHFELG

-545 ECLKAKEKIDQEFE
+545 KCLKAKERIEQEFE
-559 KTQKE
+559 KLQKE
-564 AGTTGDNDRDGGT
+564 AGMTQDSGEIE
-577 VKNAE
+577 NAE
-582 DRTSVRQE
+582 GRTAMRQE
-590 YVEYKK
+590 YVEYEQ
-596 IKDRLIAEGHYKTY
+596 IRDQLIAEGHYKTY

-615 LDLGA
+615 LDLGT
-620 QVFGESSDRQIY
+620 QVFGETADRQIY
-632 MRRDDYFDLTGYGE
+632 MRQNDYFDLTGYGE

>member
-1 MIDYKKL
+1 MTDYKKL

-150 EEGFDVILIVVLL
+150 EEGFAVILIVVLL

-285 IKKEKLRRRGG
+285 IKKEKLRRHGG

-306 GSYARKSVLRNKGRF
+306 GAYARKSVLRNKGRF

-333 AIVLICSCWGQLRK
+333 VIVLICSCWGQLRK

-505 DLMELEDTEDTLYD
+505 DLDGDAYGDEADTLYD
-519 KSYHF
+519 KIYHF
-524 DTYHFELG
+524 ETYHFELG

-545 ECLKAKEKIDQEFE
+545 KCLKAKERIEQEFE
-559 KTQKE
+559 KLQKE
-564 AGTTGDNDRDGGT
+564 AGTTQDSGEIE
-577 VKNAE
+577 NAE
-582 DRTSVRQE
+582 GRTAMRQE
-590 YVEYKK
+590 YVEYEQ
-596 IKDRLIAEGHYKTY
+596 IRDQLIAEGHYKTY

-615 LDLGA
+615 LDLGT
-620 QVFGESSDRQIY
+620 QVFGETADRQIY
-632 MRRDDYFDLTGYGE
+632 MRQNDYFDLTGYGE

>member
-1 MIDYKKL
+1 MTDYKKL

-13 KASKKRCVITIIGVM
+13 KANKKRCVITIIGVM

-81 AYTGKYAV
+81 AYTGKYVV
-89 SEWETVN
+89 SEWETIN

-103 EKVYDNALYVN
+103 EKIYDNALYVN
-114 TGHPYRMA
+114 TGHPYKMA
-122 KIMNEMI
+122 KIMEEMTT
-129 EDYGVD
+129 DYGVN

-150 EEGFDVILIVVLL
+150 DEGFAVILIVVLL
-163 IAYIFAIFAVGVI
+163 VAYIFAIFAVGVI

-285 IKKEKLRRRGG
+285 IKKEKLRRHGG

-306 GSYARKSVLRNKGRF
+306 GAYARKSVLRNKGRF

-333 AIVLICSCWGQLRK
+333 VIVLICSCWGQLRK
-347 YWKSTDEKFGD
+347 YWKSTDERYGD

-366 SSATTSLEEAQ
+366 SSSTTSLEEAQ

-467 IGCDDSDLNHLTKYL
+467 IGCDDSDLNHLAKYL

-505 DLMELEDTEDTLYD
+505 DLDGDAYGDEADTLYD
-519 KSYHF
+519 KIYHF
-524 DTYHFELG
+524 ETYHFELG

-545 ECLKAKEKIDQEFE
+545 KCLKAKERIEQEFE
-559 KTQKE
+559 KLQKE
-564 AGTTGDNDRDGGT
+564 AGMTQDSGEIE
-577 VKNAE
+577 NAE
-582 DRTSVRQE
+582 GRTAMRQE
-590 YVEYKK
+590 YVEYEQ
-596 IKDRLIAEGHYKTY
+596 IRDQLIAEGHYKTY

-615 LDLGA
+615 LDLGT
-620 QVFGESSDRQIY
+620 QVFGETADRQIY
-632 MRRDDYFDLTGYGE
+632 MRQNDYFDLTGYGE

-814 EDLKLEE
+814 EDLRLEE

>member
-1 MIDYKKL
+1 
-8 AAYYL
+8 
-13 KASKKRCVITIIGVM
+13 
-28 ITVIVLYAGL
+28 
-38 NIFYSYMLQQQ
+38 
-49 KDVRKEADYEI
+49 
-60 VFLTDDQ
+60 
-67 ETLSQIASDDRVTQ
+67 
-81 AYTGKYAV
+81 
-89 SEWETVN
+89 
-96 GTDGKYV
+96 
-103 EKVYDNALYVN
+103 
-114 TGHPYRMA
+114 
-122 KIMNEMI
+122 MNEMI

-150 EEGFDVILIVVLL
+150 DEGFAVILIVVLL
-163 IAYIFAIFAVGVI
+163 VAYIFAIFAVGVI

-207 IYRMGAMLE
+207 IYRMGAILE

-237 FKISAGFHIIPMIPI
+237 FKISAGFHIIPVIPI

-285 IKKEKLRRRGG
+285 IKKEKLRRHGG
-296 GLMGKIFGIE
+296 GLLGKIFGIE

-347 YWKSTDEKFGD
+347 YWKDTDEKYGE
-358 YQINLTSY
+358 YQFNLTSY

-377 STLPSVEVFRE
+377 STLPSAEAFRD
-388 LSRNNSVEESK
+388 LSRNNSVEAAK
-399 KVYGCKADLVDT
+399 KVYACRADLVDA

-434 YMDKLNG
+434 YMDKLNETDG
-441 TGEASDDKDPEV
+441 TSDDKDPEA
-453 TRSVAET
+453 TGGVAES
-460 MVNSTDV
+460 MVNSADV
-467 IGCDDSDLNHLTKYL
+467 IGCDDSDLNDLTKYL
-482 TAGTTELSEN
+482 KAGTTELSEN
-492 GILVVAGGSFNSW
+492 GILVVAGGSFNGW
-505 DLMELEDTEDTLYD
+505 DLEEAEDTNDTLYD
-519 KSYHF
+519 KTYHF

-545 ECLKAKEKIDQEFE
+545 ECLKAKEKIDQEYE
-559 KTQKE
+559 KLQETAVATE
-564 AGTTGDNDRDGGT
+564 DGDSEGST
-577 VKNAE
+577 VGNGE
-582 DRTSVRQE
+582 DRSSVRQE

-596 IKDRLIAEGHYKTY
+596 IKDKLIAEGHYKTY

-615 LDLGA
+615 LDLGT
-620 QVFGESSDRQIY
+620 QVFGETGDRQIY
-632 MRRDDYFDLTGYGE
+632 MRQNDYFDLTGYGE

-651 MKYKVNLDSVSASS
+651 MKYKINLDRVSAGSVS
-665 VTDMLSY
+665 DMLSY
-672 IGDSLYGESMQ
+672 IGDSLYGEAMQ
-683 LCVYLKSF
+683 ICVYLKSF
-691 VRYAIAAVLFIFVLS
+691 VRYAVAAVLFIFVLS

-753 NVLGFIIGIGLSY
+753 NVFGFII
-766 GVFMYLNMVIEAGKS
+766 VIEAGKS

>member
-1 MIDYKKL
+1 MTDYKKL

-13 KASKKRCVITIIGVM
+13 KANKKRCVITIIGVM

-81 AYTGKYAV
+81 AYTGKYVV
-89 SEWETVN
+89 SEWETIN

-122 KIMNEMI
+122 KLMNEMI

-150 EEGFDVILIVVLL
+150 DEGFAVILIVVLL
-163 IAYIFAIFAVGVI
+163 VAYIFAIFAVGVI

-207 IYRMGAMLE
+207 IYRMGAILE

-237 FKISAGFHIIPMIPI
+237 FKISAGFHIIPVIPI

-285 IKKEKLRRRGG
+285 IKKEKLRRHGG
-296 GLMGKIFGIE
+296 GLLGKIFGIE

-347 YWKSTDEKFGD
+347 YWKDTDEKYGE
-358 YQINLTSY
+358 YQFNLTSY

-377 STLPSVEVFRE
+377 STLPSAEAFRD
-388 LSRNNSVEESK
+388 LSRNNSVEAAK
-399 KVYGCKADLVDT
+399 KVYACRADLVDA

-434 YMDKLNG
+434 YMDKLNETDG
-441 TGEASDDKDPEV
+441 TSDDKDPEA
-453 TRSVAET
+453 TRGVAES
-460 MVNSTDV
+460 MVNSADV
-467 IGCDDSDLNHLTKYL
+467 IGCDDSDLNDLTKYL
-482 TAGTTELSEN
+482 KAGTTELSEN
-492 GILVVAGGSFNSW
+492 GILVVAGGSFNGW
-505 DLMELEDTEDTLYD
+505 DLEEAEDTNDTLYD
-519 KSYHF
+519 KTYHF

-545 ECLKAKEKIDQEFE
+545 ECLKAKEKIDQEYE
-559 KTQKE
+559 KLQETAVATE
-564 AGTTGDNDRDGGT
+564 DGDSEGST
-577 VKNAE
+577 VGNGE
-582 DRTSVRQE
+582 DRSSVRQE

-596 IKDRLIAEGHYKTY
+596 IKDKLIAEGHYKTY

-615 LDLGA
+615 LDLGT
-620 QVFGESSDRQIY
+620 QVFGETGDRQIY
-632 MRRDDYFDLTGYGE
+632 MRQNDYFDLTGYGE

-651 MKYKVNLDSVSASS
+651 MKYKINLDRVSAGSI
-665 VTDMLSY
+665 VELLAYNT
-672 IGDSLYGESMQ
+672 DSLYGESMQ
-683 LCVYLKSF
+683 ICVYLKSF
-691 VRYAIAAVLFIFVLS
+691 VRYAVAAVLFIFVLS

-753 NVLGFIIGIGLSY
+753 NVFGFIIGVGISY
-766 GVFMYLNMVIEAGKS
+766 GFFIYLNMVLDVGKS

-793 SGLIICGSIWLGIR
+793 SGLIICGSIWLAIR
-807 DLPVAMV
+807 DLPAAMV

>member
-1 MIDYKKL
+1 MTDYKKL

-467 IGCDDSDLNHLTKYL
+467 IGCDDSDLNHLAKYL

-505 DLMELEDTEDTLYD
+505 DLDGDAYGDEADTLYD
-519 KSYHF
+519 KIYHF
-524 DTYHFELG
+524 ETYHFELG

-545 ECLKAKEKIDQEFE
+545 KCLKAKERIEQEFE
-559 KTQKE
+559 KLQKE
-564 AGTTGDNDRDGGT
+564 AGMTQDSGEIE
-577 VKNAE
+577 NAE
-582 DRTSVRQE
+582 GRTAMRQE
-590 YVEYKK
+590 YVEYEQ
-596 IKDRLIAEGHYKTY
+596 IRDQLIAEGHYKTY

-615 LDLGA
+615 LDLGT
-620 QVFGESSDRQIY
+620 QVFGETADRQIY
-632 MRRDDYFDLTGYGE
+632 MRQNDYFDLTGYGE

-814 EDLKLEE
+814 EDLRLEE

>member
-1 MIDYKKL
+1 MTDYKKL

-434 YMDKLNG
+434 YMDKLDG